1 MSGNNNNSDRFAHHR
16 PPLLP
21 HQQMQQQQ
29 QQFRPPHHIPGQVP
43 PFIHPRPIGA
53 PLPTHG
59 RPVAQFP
66 GQPQFPGQAAFNRP
80 IPGQQP
86 FVHQPHQFH
95 QQNVHQPLPTGAAF
109 HAMVHA
115 QNMSQH
121 MPQNVYPIRT
131 NSGSSPVSSASIASP
146 TSPSPPSRQL
156 PPIPTEDSAR
166 SGVHNLSAGFKEVR
180 QRMAELQAED
190 TESDVQKAINKGVD
204 VAMAVTATA
213 TTGSVLVNQG
223 LAIAHKALDGK
234 GQEIIN
240 KIESNPVLGH
250 LVQLADKLVDIGKT
264 VPFIAPA
271 FVILKFII
279 DVETKARDADNKC
292 SDLLERINFMV
303 SNITVLEKVKA
314 IDPLVAVIESM
325 NETLKQAASLIQA
338 YRKQGAIARRL
349 NMSNSQNF
357 TSMAARITACS
368 HDLMLSL
375 QIQQTGDIS
384 ILTRAV
390 PIDPQDEEAKR
401 FVQEHGGQNI
411 INSRPDLV
419 EEFAKKMHLTMSEQ
433 VMDQMQSS
441 MEDLL
446 EENQSKIEALLKE
459 NSSNT
464 VAETIRA
471 MAEEARER
479 EAEQK
484 LTCLQCNLSYRA
496 SANGPE
502 ACNFHKAM
510 ELSGGFSCCGN
521 RAPCTYG
528 SHRSSHHCDYP
539 YTTFYEYACGIIGYT
554 DTIEEWA
561 SVNDTDLLTNTT
573 QKASVGKLLRWR
585 SRHEQVSK
593 PLMVIHVGR
602 ITFETPY
609 FFHVFDAEALKTAN
623 EAVRWTGKTTIFRTR
638 DGDDEY
644 AMAEWTLDGAGVIN
658 GVMVSAKAATSDV
671 VTTTLAPLNIDS
683 VSLNGEATPLSKGSF
698 KVYKPA
704 EAYRFPETKRVGHVL
719 RETPLRATREFK
731 ARTNL
736 PIVVMPQGKMVANTN
751 GKFMRFNA
759 DKFQGTLRIFNKA
772 SPASQTYVTLGAATA
787 EYRFVG
793 EEEYQEVES
802 LTLGDVKFPV
812 SIGPTESLD
821 VPFEAIVRR
830 SEEQAALM
838 QNCWGWAMRALHRPV
853 RIRLTFKD
861 IEDEE
866 CVLVQEYIHQPS
878 PRMAK
883 REEDDLCF
891 LFLDDSLDGTRST
904 VRVKKSNDAEC
915 VISLNS
921 NRLTVEDL
929 NKIVFKAEKSGE
941 SEVKLGYG
949 SDSGTYKWDVW
960 ALIDKACRRV
970 YGFKV
975 LMTEGSTRTKNTS
988 AALGYAACPIY
999 GESDTMEERP
1009 IQYADEK
1016 IGFPELTPED
1026 PIVVIE
1032 DDQVDDVKPPTTPIP
1047 DAQVAAAVVA
1057 EPVVAIAATASSS
1070 VSAAIAEVSKA
1081 TSSLDTAVFTG
1092 SMASLERRLES
1103 LDVNVARMATALEK
1117 LVDILSH

>member
-1 MSGNNNNSDRFAHHR
+1 MSGNTNNNDRFAHHR

-29 QQFRPPHHIPGQVP
+29 QQQFRPPPHHIPGQVP
-43 PFIHPRPIGA
+43 PFIHPRPNGNGV
-53 PLPTHG
+53 PLPPHG

-66 GQPQFPGQAAFNRP
+66 GQHQFPGQPAFNRP
-80 IPGQQP
+80 VPGQQP
-86 FVHQPHQFH
+86 FVHQSHQF
-95 QQNVHQPLPTGAAF
+95 QNAHQPLPTGAAF
-109 HAMVHA
+109 HSMVHA
-115 QNMSQH
+115 QNM
-121 MPQNVYPIRT
+121 YPIRT
-131 NSGSSPVSSASIASP
+131 TSGGTSPVTSASISSP
-146 TSPSPPSRQL
+146 TSPGPPNRQL

-166 SGVHNLSAGFKEVR
+166 SAVQNLSSGFKEVR
-180 QRMAELQAED
+180 QRMAELQAD
-190 TESDVQKAINKGVD
+190 STESDIQKAINKGVD
-204 VAMAVTATA
+204 VAMAATATA
-213 TTGSVLVNQG
+213 TTGSMLLNQG
-223 LAIAHKALDGK
+223 LAIAHKAIDGK
-234 GQEIIN
+234 GQEVIN

-271 FVILKFII
+271 FVILKLII
-279 DVETKARDADNKC
+279 DVETRARDADSKC
-292 SDLLERINFMV
+292 TDLLERINFMV

-349 NMSNSQNF
+349 NMSNGQNF
-357 TSMAARITACS
+357 TSMAQKITACS
-368 HDLMLSL
+368 QDLMLSL
-375 QIQQTGDIS
+375 QIQQTGDLS

-390 PIDPQDEEAKR
+390 PTDPQDEEAKK
-401 FVQEHGGQNI
+401 FVQAHGGQNI

-446 EENQSKIEALLKE
+446 EENHSKIEALLKE

-464 VAETIRA
+464 VAETIKA

-484 LTCLQCNLSYRA
+484 LTCLQCNMSYRA

-502 ACNFHKAM
+502 ACSFHKAM

-521 RAPCTYG
+521 KAPCTYG
-528 SHRSSHHCDYP
+528 SHRAAHHCDYP
-539 YTTFYEYACGIIGYT
+539 YTNFFEYAFGILGYT
-554 DTIEEWA
+554 DTVEEWA
-561 SVNDTDLLTNTT
+561 TVTDTDLLTNTT
-573 QKASVGKLLRWR
+573 QKASVGKLRRWR
-585 SRHEQVSK
+585 SHHEHVSK
-593 PLMVIHVGR
+593 PMMVIHVGR
-602 ITFETPY
+602 ITYETPY
-609 FFHVFDAEALKTAN
+609 FFHVFDADALKSVN
-623 EAVRWTGKTTIFRTR
+623 ETVRKTGKTTVFRTR
-638 DGDDEY
+638 LSDDEY
-644 AMAEWTLDGAGVIN
+644 AMAEWNLDGAGFIN
-658 GVMVSAKAATSDV
+658 GVKVSAKAATSDV
-671 VTTTLAPLNIDS
+671 VTTTLAPLDIDS
-683 VSLNGEATPLSKGSF
+683 VSLNGEATPISKGSF
-698 KVYKPA
+698 KIYKPA
-704 EAYRFPETKRVGHVL
+704 EEYRLPEPKRVGHVL
-719 RETPLRATREFK
+719 RDTPLRATREFK

-772 SPASQTYVTLGAATA
+772 SPASQTYVTLGSAKA

-793 EEEYQEVES
+793 EEEYHEVES
-802 LTLGDVKFPV
+802 FTLGEVKFPV
-812 SIGPTESLD
+812 SIRPAESLD

-830 SEEQAALM
+830 NEQQAALM
-838 QNCWGWAMRALHRPV
+838 QNCWGWALMALHRPV

-878 PRMAK
+878 HRMEK
-883 REEDDLCF
+883 REDDDLCY
-891 LFLDDSLDGTRST
+891 LFLDDSLDGSRST
-904 VRVKKSNDAEC
+904 VRIKKSSDAES
-915 VISLNS
+915 VINLNS

-941 SEVKLGYG
+941 YEMKLGYG
-949 SDSGTYKWDVW
+949 RDTGTYKWDVW
-960 ALIDKACRRV
+960 ALVDKTCRRV

-975 LMTEGSTRTKNTS
+975 LMTEGSTRTSNTS

-999 GESDTMEERP
+999 GDLDSMEERP

-1016 IGFPELTPED
+1016 ISFPELDPED
-1026 PIVVIE
+1026 PIVVVD

-1047 DAQVAAAVVA
+1047 DAQASAAAVV

-1081 TSSLDTAVFTG
+1081 TSSLDTAVFAG

>member
-1 MSGNNNNSDRFAHHR
+1 MSGNNSSNDRFAHHR

-29 QQFRPPHHIPGQVP
+29 QQQFRQPPHHIPGQVP
-43 PFIHPRPIGA
+43 PFIHPRPNGNGV
-53 PLPTHG
+53 PLPPHG
-59 RPVAQFP
+59 RPVVPLP
-66 GQPQFPGQAAFNRP
+66 GQHQFPGQAAFNRHV
-80 IPGQQP
+80 PGQQP
-86 FVHQPHQFH
+86 LAHQPHQF
-95 QQNVHQPLPTGAAF
+95 QNVHQPLPTGAAS

-115 QNMSQH
+115 QNM
-121 MPQNVYPIRT
+121 YPIRT
-131 NSGSSPVSSASIASP
+131 SSGGSSPVTSGSISSP
-146 TSPSPPSRQL
+146 TSPGPPSRQL

-166 SGVHNLSAGFKEVR
+166 SAAQNLSSGFKEVR
-180 QRMAELQAED
+180 QRMAELQASG
-190 TESDVQKAINKGVD
+190 TESDMQKAINKGVD
-204 VAMAVTATA
+204 AALAATATA

-223 LAIAHKALDGK
+223 LAMARKAVDGK

-250 LVQLADKLVDIGKT
+250 LIQVADKLVDIGKT

-271 FVILKFII
+271 FVILKLII
-279 DVETKARDADNKC
+279 DVETRARDADTKC
-292 SDLLERINFMV
+292 TDLLERINFMV

-314 IDPLVAVIESM
+314 IDPLIAVIESM

-349 NMSNSQNF
+349 NMSNGQNF
-357 TSMAARITACS
+357 TLMAQRITACS
-368 HDLMLSL
+368 QDLMLSL
-375 QIQQTGDIS
+375 QIQQTGDLS

-390 PIDPQDEEAKR
+390 PTDPQDEEAKQ
-401 FVQEHGGQNI
+401 FVQSHGGQNI

-433 VMDQMQSS
+433 VMGQMQSS
-441 MEDLL
+441 MEDLM
-446 EENQSKIEALLKE
+446 EENHSKIEALLKE

-464 VAETIRA
+464 VAETIKA

-484 LTCLQCNLSYRA
+484 LTCLQCNMSYRA

-502 ACNFHKAM
+502 ACSFHKAM
-510 ELSGGFSCCGN
+510 EHNGGFSCCGN

-539 YTTFYEYACGIIGYT
+539 YTNFFEYAFGMIGYT
-554 DTIEEWA
+554 NTVKEWA
-561 SVNDTDLLTNTT
+561 AVTDTDLLSDAT
-573 QKASVGKLLRWR
+573 QKALVGKLLRWR
-585 SRHEQVSK
+585 SRQEQVSK
-593 PLMVIHVGR
+593 PMIVIHVGR
-602 ITFETPY
+602 VTYDMPY
-609 FFHVFDAEALKTAN
+609 FFHVFDADALKTAN
-623 EAVRWTGKTTIFRTR
+623 EAVHMTGKTTIFRTR
-638 DGDDEY
+638 PSNDEY

-658 GVMVSAKAATSDV
+658 GVKVSAKAATSDV
-671 VTTTLAPLNIDS
+671 VTSTLAPLDIDS
-683 VSLNGEATPLSKGSF
+683 VSLNGEATPISKGSF
-698 KVYKPA
+698 KIYKPA
-704 EAYRFPETKRVGHVL
+704 EAYQLPEPKRAGHVL
-719 RETPLRATREFK
+719 RDTPLRATREFK
-731 ARTNL
+731 AKTNL
-736 PIVVMPQGKMVANTN
+736 PIMVMPQGKLVANTN

-759 DKFQGTLRIFNKA
+759 DKFQGSLRIFNKA
-772 SPASQTYVTLGAATA
+772 SPASDTYVTLASATA

-793 EEEYQEVES
+793 EEEYHEVES
-802 LTLGDVKFPV
+802 FTLGDIKFPV
-812 SIGPTESLD
+812 SIRPTETLD
-821 VPFEAIVRR
+821 VPFEAIVHRN
-830 SEEQAALM
+830 EQQAALM
-838 QNCWGWAMRALHRPV
+838 QTCWGWAMVALHRPV

-861 IEDEE
+861 IEGEE

-891 LFLDDSLDGTRST
+891 LFLDDSLDGARST
-904 VRVKKSNDAEC
+904 VRIKKSSEAET
-915 VISLNS
+915 VINLNS
-921 NRLTVEDL
+921 NPLTVEDL
-929 NKIVFKAEKSGE
+929 HKIVFKAEKSGE

-949 SDSGTYKWDVW
+949 RDSGTYKWDVW
-960 ALIDKACRRV
+960 ALVDKNCRRV

-975 LMTEGSTRTKNTS
+975 LMTEGSTRTSNTS
-988 AALGYAACPIY
+988 AALGYAPCPIY
-999 GESDTMEERP
+999 GNLDIMEERL

-1016 IGFPELTPED
+1016 VGFPELDPED
-1026 PIVVIE
+1026 PIVVVE

-1047 DAQVAAAVVA
+1047 DSQASAAVVV
-1057 EPVVAIAATASSS
+1057 EPMVAIAATASSS

-1081 TSSLDTAVFTG
+1081 TNSLDTAVFTG